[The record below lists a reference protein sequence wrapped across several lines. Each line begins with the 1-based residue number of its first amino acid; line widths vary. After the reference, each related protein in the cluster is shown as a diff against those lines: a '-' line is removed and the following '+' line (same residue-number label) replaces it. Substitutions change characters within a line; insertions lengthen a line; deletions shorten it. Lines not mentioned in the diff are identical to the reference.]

1 VGRRDVPRR
10 SAGGG
15 EHIPASRQSRGR
27 LTASFASLA
36 LAAAIVVYSVL
47 AGDRL
52 PEVVAGVG
60 AAGCALIVLALLARP
75 ASAFPVGLAGVGAAY
90 AVFLGLRS
98 GSVDARAPLVA
109 AAFFVSAELGFWAL
123 ERTPARSERVVVVRR
138 IAGLAA
144 GALLTGLTGS
154 LLLVLTTGVRP
165 GIGFE
170 AVGVGAA
177 VLALA
182 AIARLASRPSV

>member
-1 VGRRDVPRR
+1 VL
-10 SAGGG
+10 SA
-15 EHIPASRQSRGR
+15 
-27 LTASFASLA
+27 A
-36 LAAAIVVYSVL
+36 LVVYAAAASE
-47 AGDRL
+47 RL

-60 AAGCALIVLALLARP
+60 AGGCALMVVAFVARRP
-75 ASAFPVGLAGVGAAY
+75 SVFPVGLAGVGAAY
-90 AVFLGLRS
+90 AVFLSLRS

-109 AAFFVSAELGFWAL
+109 AGLFVAAELGFWAL
-123 ERTPARSERVVVVRR
+123 ERSPARSERVVVVRR
-138 IAGLAA
+138 LAGLAA
-144 GALLTGLTGS
+144 GALFTGLVGS
-154 LLLVLTTGVRP
+154 LLLVLTTGLRP